1 MDDNSG
7 GSVQDAAQAAG
18 QQAPAPDQPM
28 DVPGYGT
35 IGPQRRARVPSLF
48 KILPI
53 VIGIIVLVIAI
64 LAQVFFTGSH
74 SIISTST
81 TSVLTSGAQG
91 GIIYGCATL
100 SKPGRYVL
108 AQDTKTSATTGA
120 CINVTSDNVGVYCSN
135 NKITGSGPFVNY
147 SPFSYGV
154 LINGRS
160 NVSLV
165 GCNIRNFSY
174 GVYVSSS
181 KGISVLNNNITQN
194 YISELVMAATM
205 NSSVAN
211 NFMSRASSGDGALL
225 MTGGSSGNKVA
236 NNTIEYNQFYGIKVN
251 STGNSYFSNLVNGT
265 PTSLYCS
272 TPSSFPGTSTA
283 SGNTCVNNT
292 GCGFLMC
299 KGVNIPANLSKI
311 SLGSQISSC
320 GSINQ
325 PGTYYMSGN
334 INMGSY
340 INVSNPAAVYDNI
353 RCINIAS
360 SGVVLN
366 CMGHTMSHGSYA
378 IYSSGVSNLTIKN
391 CNISGFNTGV
401 QLINTNRSRISN
413 VSVVN
418 ATQFAISL
426 TNTVSVSVQNSS
438 ATSSNFGLYVS
449 NAASDVIGNP
459 TMLRNQYGIY
469 LTDSLG
475 NIFQGGSSLN
485 STTYDVYATAD
496 SVNASYNIMQGT
508 SCGLTNAQWASCK
521 ITRGSLLPYYPI
533 SSCGT
538 ISHSGNYSLKSNIV
552 DAQSNCITIAANN
565 VSLSCGGNT
574 INGLGST
581 PGSMISMAGRSNIT
595 ITNCGLYGLYD
606 SVNITDSSSVFM
618 SGIKSSSRLY
628 GFYINGLSGGSLLF
642 GSANG
647 ANNATV
653 YMNNVTY
660 FTLSGMNLT
669 YAGDKGFGI
678 EMINSSNDIVTNNN
692 GLSNYI
698 GLELSGASKGN
709 RVSNNTMSLNNG
721 YDYVCNGNSGVND
734 ELGGINYGTTKS
746 GCKWLAAV
754 PIPAVHLACRL
765 VSVSDTISLTAD
777 AVYGFG
783 STCMSVFANTT
794 TINCEGHTVIATN
807 GGTFA
812 YFQNVRNDKLS
823 NCVLKG
829 FSNPVFVTN
838 SFTVTL
844 QNNTISI
851 QNQTAGLAAITM
863 LNTQNSQARANNIT
877 APYQGINFVGGGS
890 GSVLNN
896 IVSGAEFAYQINN
909 ATSVTVTNN
918 TAMYSYTGIS
928 VVNANQNTFGA
939 NNATLHVTSGISCSS
954 TSQSNGDSGGNRC
967 SVQSG
972 CSWIKSSASTCHS

>member
-7 GSVQDAAQAAG
+7 GSVQDATQAAG
-18 QQAPAPDQPM
+18 QQAPTPDQPM
-28 DVPGYGT
+28 DVPEYGT
-35 IGPQRRARVPSLF
+35 IGPQRRARVPPLF

-53 VIGIIVLVIAI
+53 LIGVIVLVIAVV
-64 LAQVFFTGSH
+64 AQVFFTGSH
-74 SIISTST
+74 SVISSST

-135 NKITGSGPFVNY
+135 NRITGSGPFVNY

-165 GCNIRNFSY
+165 GCTIRNFSY

-194 YISELVMAATM
+194 YISELVMAGTM

-211 NFMSRASSGDGALL
+211 NFMSRASSGNGALL
-225 MTGGSSGNKVA
+225 ITNGSTGNKVA
-236 NNTIEYNQFYGIKVN
+236 NNTIEYNQFYGINVN

-265 PTSLYCS
+265 PISLFCS
-272 TPSSFPGTSTA
+272 TQSSFPGTSTA
-283 SGNTCVNNT
+283 SGNICVNNT

-299 KGVNIPANLSKI
+299 KGVNIPANLSKLN
-311 SLGSQISSC
+311 LGNPISSC

-334 INMGSY
+334 IDMGSY

-353 RCINIAS
+353 RCINVAA
-360 SGVVLN
+360 SGVTLD
-366 CMGHTMSHGSYA
+366 CMGHTISHGSYA
-378 IYSSGVSNLTIKN
+378 IYSYGVSNLTLEN
-391 CNISGFNTGV
+391 CKISDFNTGI
-401 QLINTNRSRISN
+401 QLVNATRSRISN
-413 VSVVN
+413 VSIVN
-418 ATQFAISL
+418 ASQFAISL
-426 TNTVSVSVQNSS
+426 TNTLSVSVQNSS
-438 ATSSNFGLYVS
+438 ATSSNFGLYLS

-459 TMLRNQYGIY
+459 TMLMNQYGIY
-469 LTDSLG
+469 LTDSIG
-475 NIFQGGSSLN
+475 NIFQGGTALN

-496 SVNASYNIMQGT
+496 SVNASYNIMQGM
-508 SCGLTNAQWASCK
+508 SCGLTNAQWAGCTIK
-521 ITRGSLLPYYPI
+521 RGTLLPYYPI
-533 SSCGT
+533 SSCGA
-538 ISHSGNYSLKSNIV
+538 ISHPGNYSLTSNIV
-552 DAQSNCITIAANN
+552 NAQSNCITISSDN
-565 VSLSCGGNT
+565 VQLGCAGRI

-581 PGSMISMAGRSNIT
+581 PGSIIRMSGRNNVT
-595 ITNCGLYGLYD
+595 VTDCGFYGLYD
-606 SVNITDSSSVFM
+606 SVNITNSTSVFM

-628 GFYINGLSGGSLLF
+628 GFYISGLSGGSLVF
-642 GSANG
+642 STATG

-669 YAGDKGFGI
+669 YAGDKGVGI
-678 EMINSSNDIVTNNN
+678 QMINSDNDIVTNNY
-692 GLSNYI
+692 GLSNYVGI
-698 GLELSGASKGN
+698 ELSGVSKGN
-709 RVSNNTMSLNNG
+709 RIANNTMTLNNG

-754 PIPAVHLACRL
+754 PLPITPLGCAL
-765 VSVSDTISLTAD
+765 VSSPDTITLTSD

-783 STCMSVFANTT
+783 STCMSVLANSTT
-794 TINCEGHTVIATN
+794 VNCEGHTVIASN
-807 GGTFA
+807 GGTFT
-812 YFQNVRNDKLS
+812 YFQNVRNDKMV
-823 NCVLKG
+823 NCVLKD
-829 FSNPVFVTN
+829 FSNPIFVTN
-838 SFTVTL
+838 STQVTL

-851 QNQTAGLAAITM
+851 LNQTSGLAAITM
-863 LNTQNSQARANNIT
+863 LNTQSSQARGNNIT

-918 TAMYSYTGIS
+918 TAIDSFTGIS
-928 VVNANQNTFGA
+928 LVNANQNSFGA
-939 NNATLHVTSGISCSS
+939 NNASLGVTSGIACSS
-954 TSQSNGDSGGNRC
+954 SSQSNVDAGGNIC

-972 CSWIKSSASTCHS
+972 CSWITSSSSTCHS